1 MSQYYYILAIL
12 VMIITRLCG
21 SIGHTKPQEGRK
33 LRLAQ
38 SKLLANS
45 EEIFLEILS
54 FRFLLT
60 AQLHVYVSYA
70 SVSFDNGT
78 WRCNE

>member
-1 MSQYYYILAIL
+1 MFQYYYILAIL

-21 SIGHTKPQEGRK
+21 SIGHTKPQEGRS

-60 AQLHVYVSYA
+60 AQLYVSYA

-78 WRCNE
+78 WRRNE